1 MRYIVNGNGKI
12 YRIVSTGK
20 CDISQRFSRL
30 KGDEKTMFDKFSEF
44 DRQAGEGPQPEQANW
59 QGWTPPWMSGEGEG
73 PRGPFGPRFGGPRG
87 PFGPGFGFGG
97 PRGWGWRGPRGP
109 FGPGFGFGW
118 RHHGHGGP
126 FGPGAWGI
134 PDELL
139 ALRSEAAE
147 VARLFA
153 IASRGAF
160 ENKERLSQLRAFLDR
175 SRKELSDMI
184 YSSGSAQGET
194 PTGGESASG
203 SSEVGQA

>member
-1 MRYIVNGNGKI
+1 
-12 YRIVSTGK
+12 
-20 CDISQRFSRL
+20 
-30 KGDEKTMFDKFSEF
+30 MFDQFN
-44 DRQAGEGPQPEQANW
+44 RQPGESPEPEQANW

-73 PRGPFGPRFGGPRG
+73 QRG
-87 PFGPGFGFGG
+87 PFGPGRGFGG
-97 PRGWGWRGPRGP
+97 PRGWGWRGPRGQ
-109 FGPGFGFGW
+109 FGPGFGFGFGGPRGGGW
-118 RHHGHGGP
+118 RGPRGP
-126 FGPGAWGI
+126 FGPGGWGI

-160 ENKERLSQLRAFLDR
+160 ENKERVSQLRAFLDR

-184 YSSGSAQGET
+184 YSSASAQGET

-203 SSEVGQA
+203 PTEVGQA